1 MKYKEVIEYII
12 TTFALIFLYK
22 SEIQQKLSTL
32 IAAESLGHG
41 YHDEWLFK
49 NLTLGINAG
58 QRVALVGIN
67 GAGKSTLL
75 KLLAERFPPLEGKI
89 VKNKAI
95 KIGFLDQEPQ
105 FNEGYS
111 ISDHIFSL
119 ENKQQQ
125 LIKEYEE
132 LIENPNPDEK
142 TLNRLYEELSEHNA
156 WEYEHEIKTILN
168 RMGITHLQQKI
179 ATLSGGQRKRLA
191 LAKLLIEDPEI
202 LVLDEPTN
210 HLDIDT
216 IEWLEKLLTTGQKT
230 ILLVTHDRY
239 FLDNVCNTIVELDGG
254 KIFNYNGNY
263 AYFLEKKAEREATD
277 ATVLHK
283 NQQLLKKELEWM
295 RRMPQARATKS
306 NARINAFYDLEEKT
320 KKKSDNQ
327 TINLQMKMSRQGGK
341 IIELDHVAKSFDERS
356 IINDFSY
363 TFKKGDRIGLAG
375 KNGTGKSTLLNIIT
389 NNLKP
394 DSGKVDIGDTT
405 VFGYYRQGGLTFDP
419 KERVIDVVKSDAE
432 YIKMADGSVITASA
446 LLTLFLFPPKK
457 QHGMVEKLSGGEKKR
472 LNLMKVLM
480 QNPNFLILDEPTND
494 LDIDTLNV
502 LEEFLENF
510 PGILMLVSHDRY
522 LLDKMSDQLFIM
534 EGEGVVR
541 IYNGNYSEYRLSL
554 EQPKIKEV
562 KKTITPIPEASP
574 IKNNTKKLSF
584 KEQKALDEAEKG
596 MTETENKIASLTED
610 LLKIDATDYIKI
622 QELTNHIEDLKL
634 KLDNYTMRWLE
645 LSE

>member
-1 MKYKEVIEYII
+1 M
-12 TTFALIFLYK
+12 
-22 SEIQQKLSTL
+22 STL
-32 IAAESLGHG
+32 IAAEGLGHG

-49 NLTLGINAG
+49 NLTLGINSG

-89 VKNKAI
+89 VKNKAV

-105 FNEGYS
+105 FTEGFS

-132 LIENPNPDEK
+132 LIEDPNPDEK

-179 ATLSGGQRKRLA
+179 STLSGGQKKRLA

-239 FLDNVCNTIVELDGG
+239 FLDNVCNTIVELDRG

-263 AYFLEKKAEREATD
+263 AYFLEKKSEREALD

-295 RRMPQARATKS
+295 RRMPQARGTKS

-327 TINLQMKMSRQGGK
+327 SVNLQMKMSRQGGK
-341 IIELDHVAKSFDERS
+341 IIELENIAKAFEGRE

-389 NNLKP
+389 SQLTP
-394 DSGKVDIGDTT
+394 DAGTVDTGETT
-405 VFGYYRQGGLTFDP
+405 VFGYYKQGGLTFDP
-419 KERVIDVVKSDAE
+419 KERVIDIVKSDAE

-534 EGEGVVR
+534 EGEGVVK

-554 EQPKIKEV
+554 EQPKKVES
-562 KKTITPIPEASP
+562 KKAPAPIAENIPA
-574 IKNNTKKLSF
+574 KATKKLSY
-584 KEQKALDEAEKG
+584 KEQKELEECEKG
-596 MTETENKIASLTED
+596 IEETEVEIAKLTD
-610 LLKIDATDYIKI
+610 ILLSIDASNYVKI
-622 QELTNHIEDLKL
+622 QEVSQEIEVLRKR
-634 KLDNYTMRWLE
+634 LDEYTFRWLE
-645 LSE
+645 LSEN

>member
-1 MKYKEVIEYII
+1 
-12 TTFALIFLYK
+12 
-22 SEIQQKLSTL
+22 LSTL
-32 IAAESLGHG
+32 IAAEGLGHG

-49 NLTLGINAG
+49 NLTLGINSG

-89 VKNKAI
+89 VKNKAV

-105 FNEGYS
+105 FTEGFS

-132 LIENPNPDEK
+132 LIEDPNPDEK

-179 ATLSGGQRKRLA
+179 STLSGGQKKRLA

-239 FLDNVCNTIVELDGG
+239 FLDNVCNTIVELDRG

-263 AYFLEKKAEREATD
+263 AYYLEKKSEREALD

-295 RRMPQARATKS
+295 RRMPQARGTKS
-306 NARINAFYDLEEKT
+306 NARINAFYELEEKS

-327 TINLQMKMSRQGGK
+327 SINLQMKMSRQGGK
-341 IIELDHVAKSFDERS
+341 IIEVEHVAKAFDGRP

-389 NNLKP
+389 SNLKP
-394 DSGKVDIGDTT
+394 DSGTVDTGETT
-405 VFGYYRQGGLTFDP
+405 VFGYYKQGGLTFDP
-419 KERVIDVVKSDAE
+419 KERVIDIVKSDAE
-432 YIKMADGSVITASA
+432 FIKMADGSVITASA

-534 EGEGVVR
+534 EGEGVVK

-554 EQPKIKEV
+554 EQPKAKPETKKNPTTVIEQAPV
-562 KKTITPIPEASP
+562 KAA
-574 IKNNTKKLSF
+574 KKLSF
-584 KEQKALDEAEKG
+584 KEQKELEDSEKG
-596 MTETENKIASLTED
+596 MEEAEAKIANLTKT
-610 LLKIDATDYIKI
+610 LNNIDATDYVKI
-622 QELTNHIEDLKL
+622 QEISSEIENLQA
-634 KLDNYTMRWLE
+634 KLDEYTMRWLE

>member
-1 MKYKEVIEYII
+1 M
-12 TTFALIFLYK
+12 
-22 SEIQQKLSTL
+22 STL
-32 IAAESLGHG
+32 IAAEGLGHG

-49 NLTLGINAG
+49 NLTLGINSG

-75 KLLAERFPPLEGKI
+75 KLLAEKFPPLEGKI
-89 VKNKAI
+89 VKNKAV

-111 ISDHIFSL
+111 ISDFIFSL

-179 ATLSGGQRKRLA
+179 STLSGGQKKRLA

-239 FLDNVCNTIVELDGG
+239 FLDNVCNTIVELDRG

-263 AYFLEKKAEREATD
+263 AYYLEKKSEREALD

-295 RRMPQARATKS
+295 RRMPQARGTKS
-306 NARINAFYDLEEKT
+306 NARITAFYDLEEIS

-327 TINLQMKMSRQGGK
+327 SVTLQMKMSRQGGK
-341 IIELDHVAKSFDERS
+341 IIEIEHIQKSFDGNP

-389 NNLKP
+389 NQLSP
-394 DSGKVDIGDTT
+394 DNGTVDIGNTT
-405 VFGYYRQGGLTFDP
+405 VFGYYKQGGLTFDP
-419 KERVIDVVKSDAE
+419 KERVIDIVKSDAE

-534 EGEGVVR
+534 EGEGVVK
-541 IYNGNYSEYRLSL
+541 IYNGNYSEYRTSQD
-554 EQPKIKEV
+554 QPKIKTET
-562 KKTITPIPEASP
+562 KKVQSSFTEQTTIKAS
-574 IKNNTKKLSF
+574 KKLSF
-584 KEQKALDEAEKG
+584 KEQKELDDAENG
-596 MTETENKIASLTED
+596 MNDTEKLVSLKEIELT
-610 LLKIDATDYIKI
+610 KIDSTNYQKI
-622 QELTNHIEDLKL
+622 QEVSAELETLKL
-634 KLDNYTMRWLE
+634 KLDTFTMRWLE